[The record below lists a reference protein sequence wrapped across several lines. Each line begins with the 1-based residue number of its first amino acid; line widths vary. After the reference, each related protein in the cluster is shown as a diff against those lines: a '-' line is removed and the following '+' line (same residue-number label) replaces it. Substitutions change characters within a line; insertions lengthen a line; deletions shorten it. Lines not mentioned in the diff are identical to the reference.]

1 MSRGFEDRQA
11 GLEKN
16 HYKRRLLKYFGKHLR
31 GTATVKGLSYL
42 VIGERRRLKGG
53 KPHRVELAFI
63 IHVHTDVP
71 IPSALQGDTIL
82 KRGNRF
88 TFVQA
93 ANSVKTNSFTTA
105 FTAHYTGNDP
115 PTIP

>member
-11 GLEKN
+11 DLEK
-16 HYKRRLLKYFGKHLR
+16 HRYKARLLTHFRKRLR

-42 VIGERRRLKGG
+42 VIGERRRLKGRQ
-53 KPHRVELAFI
+53 PHRVELAFI
-63 IHVHTDVP
+63 IYVHTDVP
-71 IPSALQGDTIL
+71 IPGALQGDTIL

-105 FTAHYTGNDP
+105 FTAQYTGRDP
-115 PTIP
+115 PTLP